1 MTPPLVIYLTIFIAG
16 AVLGWFGAWVCGAW
30 RFGSVQP

>member
-1 MTPPLVIYLTIFIAG
+1 MMTPLLVTYITIFIAG

-30 RFGSVQP
+30 SVHE